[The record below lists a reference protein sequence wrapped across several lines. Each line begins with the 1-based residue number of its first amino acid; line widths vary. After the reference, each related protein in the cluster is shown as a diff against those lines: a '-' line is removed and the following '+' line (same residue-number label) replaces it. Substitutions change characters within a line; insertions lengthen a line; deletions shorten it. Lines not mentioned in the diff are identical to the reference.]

1 MIWVLILSLITIV
14 SVVAGLRRR
23 KVVYFFLPF
32 TSIFAFMLV
41 KVIMVPLPFL
51 DTVRF
56 IFQLRG

>member
-1 MIWVLILSLITIV
+1 MIWVLTLSLITIV
-14 SVVAGLRRR
+14 SVVAGLRKR
-23 KVVYFFLPF
+23 KVVYFFLPLA
-32 TSIFAFMLV
+32 SIFAFMLV

>member
-1 MIWVLILSLITIV
+1 MIWVLTLSLITIL
-14 SVVAGLRRR
+14 SVVAGLRKR
-23 KVVYFFLPF
+23 KVVYFFVPF
-32 TSIFAFMLV
+32 ASIFAFMLV